1 VPGGVIELGEGV
13 REAARR
19 ELREECGIE
28 IEVDRALNVADNI
41 VGDERGR
48 VRFHFVLIYLL
59 ARCASGEARPA
70 SDALDMRWVR
80 REELQTL
87 DIHPIGRE
95 IILQAFEMASGSQVK
110 QPRSGVEANVV
121 KS

>member
-1 VPGGVIELGEGV
+1 MPGGVIELGEGV

-28 IEVDRALNVADNI
+28 IEVDRALNVADN
-41 VGDERGR
+41 VVRDERGR

-59 ARCASGEARPA
+59 ARYVSGEARPA
-70 SDALDMRWVR
+70 SDALDVRWAW
-80 REELQTL
+80 REELQAL

-95 IILQAFEMASGSQVK
+95 IVLRAFEMTSGSQV
-110 QPRSGVEANVV
+110 
-121 KS
+121 